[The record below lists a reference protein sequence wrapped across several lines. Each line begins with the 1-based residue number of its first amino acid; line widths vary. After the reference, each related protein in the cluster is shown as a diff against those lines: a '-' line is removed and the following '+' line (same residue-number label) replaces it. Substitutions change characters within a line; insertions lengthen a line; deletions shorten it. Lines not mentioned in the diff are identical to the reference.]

1 MPKGKSLYKIRGSM
15 PDPTHFFTF
24 SLKKE
29 LEKNNMGS
37 DTVFTLLQPDQYK
50 YARKEI
56 SNYRSPDLKTL
67 VKYTNESSINLYAES
82 ILRTL
87 GLKEFRDGSDSAGIA
102 ALKKQLFSLGF
113 DESTF
118 TLDDGSG
125 LSTKNQVSADLLSR
139 FLVQFLKSKDRA
151 LVKEIIPSVGE
162 RGTVKRLLV
171 NSEAKGKIWAK
182 SGSMNNVLSYTG
194 YCETESG
201 RFIAFSIILNTH
213 DAQGKHPRRA
223 ELEKILEAIY
233 KFC

>member
-1 MPKGKSLYKIRGSM
+1 MPAK
-15 PDPTHFFTF
+15 
-24 SLKKE
+24 
-29 LEKNNMGS
+29 
-37 DTVFTLLQPDQYK
+37 
-50 YARKEI
+50 
-56 SNYRSPDLKTL
+56 RSAT
-67 VKYTNESSINLYAES
+67 I
-82 ILRTL
+82 

-201 RFIAFSIILNTH
+201 RFIILNTH